1 MFATWVGPVHPGWN
15 RTVVSLGAL
24 TARMVA
30 VRTVLRAG
38 EYLDAGLD
46 PHHDQEWLEIGGT
59 PTRVTWTRKRLNGES
74 HHPAA

>member
-1 MFATWVGPVHPGWN
+1 
-15 RTVVSLGAL
+15 
-24 TARMVA
+24 MVA
-30 VRTVLRAG
+30 VRTVLPAG